1 MAGGNAAAWTV
12 TSRVRAY
19 QAAWTERA
27 AAPALEPGPFGIRIQ
42 SVADLLAR
50 GPWRILCW
58 ENPFAKNGPASPFW
72 DKLMLAGDGAATA
85 RPLLPF
91 LAAAGARI
99 DGLRLRDGTLIVRIE
114 HGGRSIQIRVENDA
128 PLLAGGGIRIW
139 QEVGDDLGV
148 ALARA
153 GDLLDLLACPAPR
166 FGRGRWARNGN
177 C

>member
-19 QAAWTERA
+19 QAAWTEGA
-27 AAPALEPGPFGIRIQ
+27 AAPAFERGPFWIRIQ

-58 ENPFAKNGPASPFW
+58 ENPFARNGPASPFW
-72 DKLMLAGDGAATA
+72 DKPMLVGEGAATA
-85 RPLLPF
+85 SPLLPF

-114 HGGRSIQIRVENDA
+114 RGGRSILVRVENDA

-148 ALARA
+148 SLARA